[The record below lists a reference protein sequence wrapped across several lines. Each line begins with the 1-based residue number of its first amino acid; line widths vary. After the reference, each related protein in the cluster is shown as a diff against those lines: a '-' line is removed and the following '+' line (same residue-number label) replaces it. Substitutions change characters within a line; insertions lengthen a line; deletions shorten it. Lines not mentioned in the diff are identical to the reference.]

1 MKHLLLSCTLSILF
15 IASTGCTSTTMSD
28 ALTQIEQEENQQKGR
43 VANKKV
49 LMNIQALRMS
59 QKVVK
64 HTYTFS
70 YELNDK
76 ELNYSDKIKIAQLL
90 TQKQHAVIN
99 IAPAKGADNLKQLNL
114 SIERAKALHQYITH
128 FNKAITINF
137 APKLTNDTITLMV
150 GA

>member
-1 MKHLLLSCTLSILF
+1 
-15 IASTGCTSTTMSD
+15 MSD